1 LKRIQHNHVAAG
13 PFLQWSL
20 LFALELGFGMSL
32 FGFGFGPIWLALCL
46 GLKQPQ
52 QHFAAA

>member
-1 LKRIQHNHVAAG
+1 M
-13 PFLQWSL
+13 L
-20 LFALELGFGMSL
+20 LLDFFAMEFVICPGAWGFGMSL

-46 GLKQPQ
+46 GLKRPQ